1 MRIDIVV
8 VAHSLADD
16 LLRLF
21 EAANADNVIWHLYLH
36 SDIPDVVKI
45 SQELAAKAYP
55 HIYFHD
61 YRKNRGLAKSWNDGL
76 EAGYRDGADV
86 VMIANDDGL
95 PAPGDVQRLA
105 EAAVANRDKYLIGG
119 AGFDVRGM
127 EHRANMQFTIC
138 AINPIAIKTI
148 GYFDQNFFPIYWED
162 VDWYRRAALAGLEMM
177 AIPDTCLIHM
187 GSKSVHSNSALMQQN
202 YETFSRNHA
211 YYRLKWGGDVGA
223 ETYTI
228 PFNDPNLNLR
238 IDADQRAMP
247 YGVHDRVDQEIVK
260 L

>member
-16 LLRLF
+16 LQRLF
-21 EAANADNVIWHLYLH
+21 DAANADNVVWHLHLH
-36 SDIPDVVKI
+36 SNIPWVGVI
-45 SQELAAKAYP
+45 CQRLAEHPNVNFYN
-55 HIYFHD
+55 HQF
-61 YRKNRGLAKSWNDGL
+61 NRGLAKSWNDGL
-76 EAGYRDGADV
+76 EVGYREGADV

-95 PAPGDVQRLA
+95 PGPGDVQRLA
-105 EAAVANRDKYLIGG
+105 EAAVNNRDKYVIGG

-138 AINPIAIKTI
+138 AINPIAIETI
-148 GYFDQNFFPIYWED
+148 GCFDENFFPIYFED

-177 AIPDTCLIHM
+177 AIPNTCLIHM

-202 YETFSRNHA
+202 HETFSRNNT
-211 YYRLKWGGDVGA
+211 YYQRKWGGEIGK
-223 ETYTI
+223 ETFTI
-228 PFNDPNLNLR
+228 PFNDPTLNLR
-238 IDADQRAMP
+238 IDAGQRSAP
-247 YGVHDRVDQEIVK
+247 YGAHDRTDQEIVK